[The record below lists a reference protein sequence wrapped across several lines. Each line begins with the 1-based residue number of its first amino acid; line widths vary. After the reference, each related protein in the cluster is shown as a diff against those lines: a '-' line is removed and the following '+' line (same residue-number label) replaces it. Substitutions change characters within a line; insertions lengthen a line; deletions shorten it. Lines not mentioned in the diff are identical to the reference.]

1 MHEWRIG
8 REIVPQGAVV
18 QRPGPDGLRE
28 YHSPGGGLPGGER
41 HPGGS
46 RSRQDQEYILSA
58 KIIPFKLKGEI
69 TALHSFKR
77 KKPHRT
83 IGNAPVL

>member
-1 MHEWRIG
+1 
-8 REIVPQGAVV
+8 VAQC
-18 QRPGPDGLRE
+18 PGPDGLCEHYASGR
-28 YHSPGGGLPGGER
+28 SVPRGER
-41 HPGGS
+41 HPGGV
-46 RSRQDQEYILSA
+46 RPCQDQEYILSA